1 MEALTTDR
9 MPTRQEINAYGEAA
23 RKIYEPF
30 RSKLEAE
37 HWGKYITINPVN
49 GDYAIGRSLEAADN
63 KLRKK
68 YPEVVFYTIRI
79 GYRAVAHFGGRG
91 ASDGKRPERNGYGKE
106 LQLPFPRTKN
116 LLSARA

>member
-9 MPTRQEINAYGEAA
+9 LPTRQEINAYGEAA

-37 HWGKYITINPVN
+37 HWGKYITIHPVN
-49 GDYAIGRSLEAADN
+49 GDYAISRSHDAALN
-63 KLRKK
+63 KMKKK

-79 GYRAVAHFGGRG
+79 GYRAVVHFGGRG
-91 ASDGKRPERNGYGKE
+91 ASDGKRPGRN
-106 LQLPFPRTKN
+106 
-116 LLSARA
+116 SHD